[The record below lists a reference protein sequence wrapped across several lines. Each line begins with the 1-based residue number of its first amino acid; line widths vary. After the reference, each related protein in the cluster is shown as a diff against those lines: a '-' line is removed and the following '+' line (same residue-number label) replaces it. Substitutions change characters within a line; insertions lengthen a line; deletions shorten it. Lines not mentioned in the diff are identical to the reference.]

1 MDIKA
6 MDKTGISISMPMS
19 DAAWLLQGLE
29 EQRADLGPIADE
41 LIALL
46 REKGV
51 KPPQA
56 HPFRMEYMGPEVH

>member
-6 MDKTGISISMPMS
+6 MDKTSVNISLPMS
-19 DAAWLLQGLE
+19 EAAWLLQGLE
-29 EQRADLGPIADE
+29 EQRADLGPLADE

-46 REKGV
+46 RGKGV
-51 KPPQA
+51 QPPQA